1 MWDLATIKY
10 LNQKVG
16 EEARLAGKEP
26 LRLMSESALEKWPP
40 FPVPHLGEACED
52 VDEDYTRL
60 ETLFVD
66 SSGFGS
72 DDEPALSMRQFK
84 VRVQELFEEHGP
96 LLLAIEEQGQFQ
108 LYVAV
113 WSAGGD

>member
-10 LNQKVG
+10 LNRQVG
-16 EEARLAGKEP
+16 EAARMAGKEP
-26 LRLMSESALEKWPP
+26 LRLMSSTALEQWPP

-52 VDEDYTRL
+52 VDEDHERV

-66 SSGFGS
+66 SSGFGA

-84 VRVQELFEEHGP
+84 IRVHELFEEHGP

-108 LYVAV
+108 VHVAV
-113 WSAGGD
+113 WAAGGA